1 MSAHR
6 AVVLLGTLALG
17 ACAHGPASSGR
28 TLDSAKETPV
38 MTTTSQAGGTGQDS
52 AAITPKISA
61 EQMLLRLL
69 ELIRSSKSAADF
81 TPEHLE
87 KIMGVPIEY
96 ARDGSGRYGFG
107 EAVTT
112 HWNHGFEADMNPATG
127 ARFNFGFGS
136 APGNDP
142 PMTEICQVDF
152 DQFTAALEAMGFKR
166 QKHYGEH
173 GRFINDWFERGN
185 MRVEV
190 YPEGE
195 FVWTPEKGG
204 GRACVKMV
212 LIP

>member
-1 MSAHR
+1 
-6 AVVLLGTLALG
+6 
-17 ACAHGPASSGR
+17 
-28 TLDSAKETPV
+28 

-87 KIMGVPIEY
+87 ETMGVPIEY

-107 EAVTT
+107 EAVTAE
-112 HWNHGFEADMNPATG
+112 WNHGFEADLEPRAG
-127 ARFNFGFGS
+127 ARFNFSFDS
-136 APGNDP
+136 APGTYP
-142 PMTEICQVDF
+142 PMTDICQVDF
-152 DQFTAALEAMGFKR
+152 DKFTAALEEMGFTR
-166 QKHYGEH
+166 QRYYGEH
-173 GRFINDWFERGN
+173 GRFIKDWFDNAN

-190 YPEGE
+190 YPRGE
-195 FVWTPEKGG
+195 RVWTPEKDS
-204 GRACVKMV
+204 GRACVQMV

>member
-1 MSAHR
+1 
-6 AVVLLGTLALG
+6 
-17 ACAHGPASSGR
+17 
-28 TLDSAKETPV
+28 
-38 MTTTSQAGGTGQDS
+38 MTTTSQTDGTGQDS

-69 ELIRSSKSAADF
+69 ELIGSSKSAADF
-81 TPEHLE
+81 TPEYLE

-96 ARDGSGRYGFG
+96 ARDDSGRYGFG
-107 EAVTT
+107 EAVTAQ
-112 HWNHGFEADMNPATG
+112 WNHGFEANTKPTLG
-127 ARFNFGFGS
+127 ARFNFSFGS

-142 PMTEICQVDF
+142 PMTDICHIDF
-152 DQFTAALEAMGFKR
+152 DQFTVTLETMGFKR

-190 YPEGE
+190 YPQGE
-195 FVWTPEKGG
+195 FVWTPDKGG

>member
-1 MSAHR
+1 
-6 AVVLLGTLALG
+6 
-17 ACAHGPASSGR
+17 
-28 TLDSAKETPV
+28 
-38 MTTTSQAGGTGQDS
+38 MTTTDQTGGAGQDS
-52 AAITPKISA
+52 VTITPKLSA

-69 ELIRSSKSAADF
+69 ELIRSSKSVVDF

-87 KIMGVPIEY
+87 KTMGVPIEY

-107 EAVTT
+107 EAVTAE
-112 HWNHGFEADMNPATG
+112 WNHGFAADMKPRTG
-127 ARFNFGFGS
+127 ARFSFNFTS
-136 APGNDP
+136 APGTDP
-142 PMTEICQVDF
+142 PMTDICQLDF
-152 DQFTAALEAMGFKR
+152 DKFTADLEAMSFNR
-166 QKHYGEH
+166 QRYYGEH

-195 FVWTPEKGG
+195 YVWTPERGG